1 MLSSPS
7 CVETY
12 VGTKRYWSVI
22 NWCNSNAMAKL
33 AVLVVL
39 SHMPRCKLA
48 QQVLA
53 ACFFKKQTANN
64 GDNHANTVDHA
75 ELCDIEWMSGIIIRG
90 SQPVV
95 CRAYYFDELCTSFA
109 SWVRQTT
116 PHHPVAHRD
125 MRLFIGHGGPRLQ
138 AHNMDQLG
146 RVGNTIVVTAGDMVE
161 HLDYQSAF
169 GFIRSVGSWL
179 VWSNLVGFGLV
190 WLGLVGF
197 GLVGFGWV

>member
-1 MLSSPS
+1 M
-7 CVETY
+7 
-12 VGTKRYWSVI
+12 
-22 NWCNSNAMAKL
+22 L

-39 SHMPRCKLA
+39 SHMPRCNHA

-64 GDNHANTVDHA
+64 GDIHANAVDHA
-75 ELCDIEWMSGIIIRG
+75 ELCDIEWMSGIIIQR
-90 SQPVV
+90 SQQVV
-95 CRAYYFDELCTSFA
+95 CRAHYFDKLCNIIA

-116 PHHPVAHRD
+116 PHHQVAHHD

-161 HLDYQSAF
+161 RLDYQSAF

-179 VWSNLVGFGLV
+179 VGFGWVWLFGCLVG
-190 WLGLVGF
+190 LGLVG
-197 GLVGFGWV
+197 LVWCGVV